1 MSIVAG
7 RQAETISRDRPG
19 TQVSCG
25 YDRREAKGENMF
37 TQVKH
42 RVGAIVGFLVGA
54 VLAAVAGVVP
64 APASAAPQGYAPG
77 PGCAWQ
83 LMSNSTDLNVAFPDA
98 NATYWILPYALGPGD
113 SIRLSGTFPAAR
125 YFSLNTYGTDLDT
138 VDTLRDNQIRPDAGS
153 INPFAAPVRMPPP
166 SKRTWHATVVPGAA
180 DHSRNEIRGLP
191 AGGQNVPVGFLIVRI
206 YVPDDPKS
214 PNGGVTLPNVTFSI
228 AGQSVPVAPC
238 AQPFNPRNYNGPIAQ
253 ALTRVFDD
261 AIGNAASGS
270 FPGDAAEATFVNPAS
285 TSGLF
290 PNGDNKYIGSL
301 LTYRPGRVAVIRGKA
316 PSFPNSRAGQSPA
329 TPGEQLRYW
338 SMCQNDK
345 VTPYPVV
352 ACAADYATRIDA
364 DGYYTYVVAAPSD
377 LTAQVAGSD
386 LTVIPWG
393 STSVPKVVFL
403 RNMLPSAD
411 FYPNS
416 VQASQANKSDPA
428 STMGP
433 YYPRA
438 TYCAATTVRTAGWQA
453 CYR

>member
-1 MSIVAG
+1 MSAQVHVVIRALAGVVIGTVFAVVAG
-7 RQAETISRDRPG
+7 
-19 TQVSCG
+19 
-25 YDRREAKGENMF
+25 M
-37 TQVKH
+37 
-42 RVGAIVGFLVGA
+42 
-54 VLAAVAGVVP
+54 VP

-98 NATYWILPYALGPGD
+98 NATYWVLPYALGPGD

-138 VDTLRDNQIRPDAGS
+138 VDTLRDDAIRPDPGS
-153 INPFAAPVRMPPP
+153 INPYVAPVAMPAPAE
-166 SKRTWHATVVPGAA
+166 RRWHATVVPGAA

-191 AGGQNVPVGFLIVRI
+191 AGQQAPVGFLLVRI
-206 YVPDDPKS
+206 YVPDDAAS
-214 PNGGVTLPNVTFSI
+214 PNGGVTLPAVTFSVG
-228 AGQSVPVAPC
+228 GQSIPLQPC
-238 AQPFNPRNYNGPIAQ
+238 AQPFNPRRYQGPIAA

-261 AIGNAASGS
+261 FIERAAAASFPDNAA
-270 FPGDAAEATFVNPAS
+270 EVTFTNPA
-285 TSGLF
+285 TTAGLF
-290 PNGDNKYIGSL
+290 PNGDNKYVGSP

-316 PSFPNSRAGQSPA
+316 PTFPDSRAGQSPA
-329 TPGEQLRYW
+329 TPGPQVRYW

-352 ACAADYATRIDA
+352 ACAADFQTRLDA
-364 DGYYTYVVAAPSD
+364 DGYYTYVIAAPAD
-377 LTAQVAGSD
+377 LTPDQVASSD

-393 STSVPKVVFL
+393 TTSVERKIVFL
-403 RNMLPSAD
+403 RHMLPSPQ
-411 FYPNS
+411 FYPRS
-416 VQASQANKSDPA
+416 VQASQDSGAPPA

-438 TYCAATTVRTAGWQA
+438 TYCSAETVRSAGWPA

>member
-1 MSIVAG
+1 
-7 RQAETISRDRPG
+7 
-19 TQVSCG
+19 
-25 YDRREAKGENMF
+25 MF
-37 TQVKH
+37 AQVK
-42 RVGAIVGFLVGA
+42 RRLGAIVGVVVGMLCA
-54 VLAAVAGVVP
+54 MVAGVTP
-64 APASAAPQGYAPG
+64 APASAAPQGYVPG

-98 NATYWILPYALGPGD
+98 NATYWVLPYALGPGD

-153 INPFAAPVRMPPP
+153 VNPFAAPVALPPA

-180 DHSRNEIRGLP
+180 DRSRNEIRGLP
-191 AGGQNVPVGFLIVRI
+191 AGGQAVPVGFLIVRI
-206 YVPDDPKS
+206 YVPDDPNS

-228 AGQSVPVAPC
+228 AGRPVPVAPC
-238 AQPFNPRNYNGPIAQ
+238 AQPFDPRDYNGPIAQ
-253 ALTRVFDD
+253 ALTKVFDD
-261 AIGNAASGS
+261 AIGNAAAASL
-270 FPGDAAEATFVNPAS
+270 PGNAREATFVNPAS

-301 LTYRPGRVAVIRGKA
+301 LTYQPGRVAVIRGKA
-316 PSFPNSRAGQSPA
+316 PTFPDTRAGQSPA

-352 ACAADYATRIDA
+352 ACAADHATRVDA

-377 LTAQVAGSD
+377 LTPTQVAGSD

-393 STSVPKVVFL
+393 STSVQKVVFL
-403 RNMLPSAD
+403 RNMLPSAE
-411 FYPNS
+411 FYPDS

-428 STMGP
+428 SSMGP

-438 TYCAATTVRTAGWQA
+438 TYCAAETLRASGWQA